1 MRHVSRPGGDVPT
14 GAGGQGVRVSPIL
27 VGRDELL
34 ALAERCLGSVGSGS
48 GHLLFLSGEA
58 GVGKTRLLR
67 EIAHRA
73 AASGF
78 MIIRAGPFLATPRS
92 PAVSSSTSLVNCGSR
107 PMPRWPRPGGGSL
120 NGWAQVP
127 RRSATRIGVGACSPP
142 TSPT

>member
-1 MRHVSRPGGDVPT
+1 MRHVSRTGGDIPT

-27 VGRDELL
+27 VGRDDLL
-34 ALAERCLGSVGSGS
+34 ALAERRLGSVLAGS

-78 MIIRAGPFLATPRS
+78 TIIQAAAFPRDTEITGGVLVDLA
-92 PAVSSSTSLVNCGSR
+92 
-107 PMPRWPRPGGGSL
+107 
-120 NGWAQVP
+120 
-127 RRSATRIGVGACSPP
+127 
-142 TSPT
+142 